1 MRATIRQCDITVYNY
16 HDSHGAPFKMNVK
29 AQCVGGD
36 EGVFAVFTMP
46 NHPDRIGMA
55 WGDDGHWQ
63 LADVHGKA
71 WIDGII
77 EALQAVKQEM
87 VDNDACKPR

>member
-1 MRATIRQCDITVYNY
+1 MPQCNIRQCNITVYNY
-16 HDSHGAPFKMNVK
+16 RNDHGAPFKMTVT

-46 NHPDRIGMA
+46 KHPDLIGMA

-63 LADVHGKA
+63 LADVINKYR
-71 WIDGII
+71 IDGII
-77 EALQAVKQEM
+77 EAFKAEKVINNENKTE
-87 VDNDACKPR
+87 